1 MLPSEA
7 AAMMAE
13 YAQDAV
19 DMARDKFRIDLD
31 YSLESVESLN
41 IMLQAQF
48 EAMPTGWQL
57 LYRRRPS
64 KRKLRMLSKTWGG
77 YLGEVIRRQWG
88 GEWLAPA
95 DGPFKGGVTLLVQGT
110 MLSPIARAHK
120 QLVNGAEAS
129 VSTYVA
135 SLIPVFVRPV
145 EGSQASQS

>member
-1 MLPSEA
+1 MLASEA
-7 AAMMAE
+7 AGLMAE

-19 DMARDKFRIDLD
+19 DMARDKFEIDLE

-41 IMLQAQF
+41 IILQAQF
-48 EAMPTGWQL
+48 DAMPTGWQL

-64 KRKLRMLSKTWGG
+64 KRKLRTQAKTWGG

-88 GEWLAPA
+88 GQWLEPS
-95 DGPFKGGVTLLVQGT
+95 DGPFKGGLTLLVQGT

-129 VSTYVA
+129 VSAYVA
-135 SLIPVFVRPV
+135 GLIPIFSRPS
-145 EGSQASQS
+145 E

>member
-7 AAMMAE
+7 AGMMAE

-19 DMARDKFRIDLD
+19 AMARDKFQMEFD
-31 YSLESVESLN
+31 YSLESIEWLN
-41 IMLQAQF
+41 IILQSQF

-57 LYRRRPS
+57 LYRFRPS

-88 GEWLAPA
+88 GQWVAPA

-110 MLSPIARAHK
+110 MLSPVARAHR
-120 QLVNGAEAS
+120 QLANGAEAS
-129 VSTYVA
+129 VSAYVA
-135 SLIPVFVRPV
+135 SLIPVFSRPV
-145 EGSQASQS
+145 E